1 MVISS
6 KEPLVSLE
14 AEVARLG
21 LSVGKKVLEP
31 KAKAES
37 NLASKIYI
45 VAVGDT
51 LIEVAANN
59 TFLKARKLCHCR
71 GLKDG

>member
-1 MVISS
+1 M
-6 KEPLVSLE
+6 
-14 AEVARLG
+14 RLG

-31 KAKAES
+31 KAKVES

-71 GLKDG
+71 GLKDE